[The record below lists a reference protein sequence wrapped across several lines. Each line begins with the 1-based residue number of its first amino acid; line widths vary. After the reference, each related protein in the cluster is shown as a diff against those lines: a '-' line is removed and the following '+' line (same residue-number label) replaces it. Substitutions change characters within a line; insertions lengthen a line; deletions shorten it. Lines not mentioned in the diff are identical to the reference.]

1 MLLIEV
7 EGGVEQPRVCGV
19 GRARCSSCWI
29 ILGNP
34 EGGVESSS

>member
-1 MLLIEV
+1 MMLIEV

-19 GRARCSSCWI
+19 GRAHCWI